1 MEPEVTP
8 PEAEYSHEQYV
19 ELARKDFADFVN
31 NALTMIWNARDRLLL
46 KGKANYIGPFLEI
59 YSIMYEA
66 CPDNCPLEREL
77 WDRSEAVLTTIT
89 GNGPDLSV
97 LEDKEDEYHSEDDE
111 NEEVKAAKM
120 VKNAEKLLGI
130 ILGITKSPV
139 KKEEK

>member
-1 MEPEVTP
+1 
-8 PEAEYSHEQYV
+8 
-19 ELARKDFADFVN
+19 
-31 NALTMIWNARDRLLL
+31 
-46 KGKANYIGPFLEI
+46 
-59 YSIMYEA
+59 
-66 CPDNCPLEREL
+66 L